1 MSKVFDALVDGDDD
15 GLVRALREGADP
27 EAREHGET
35 PLYRAAVAN
44 RPVAVRVLLAAGA
57 DPGRASGEDDGDLP
71 LCGAACGGHAEVVR
85 ALLAAGAEPD
95 QEEAY
100 GFTALAWAVRLGHTE
115 VVRALLEAGAD
126 PDRPGPDG
134 LAPLT
139 AAARR
144 GSASAVRA
152 LLDHGA
158 GRDRAVLQEALA
170 EARRWI
176 GADMAAVL
184 RRGLV
189 ESGGAGDTYEAVVR
203 RVPEDGGVTVVV
215 ELLREDGAPSRG
227 DERQTSHAAIATLLE
242 AALGIRVPPEELADR
257 ALRCGASDRD
267 DWLTAVTALAD
278 RADETALT
286 TATAWCASP
295 DPLRRALGTRVL
307 AALPPTLRPSAVPV
321 LRRLA
326 REVSETVAVPPGDD
340 LRPEVS
346 AGGHA
351 AGGPGLGAASAAAD
365 GHTAND
371 PRPEGGAGGHAAD
384 GPGLGAASGGPAGG
398 GPRAGTAEG
407 EPASSS
413 PRPHEAPGR
422 PAADGP
428 RPGGGLPSA
437 NPPGHG
443 TPSPVT
449 DEPASHGHRTE
460 EPMGGPFPAG
470 GPRRQGAAPPGGP
483 GVPPRPATPGAEREL
498 VLAVVFALGECGDP
512 RVVPELLRFAGHPEA
527 EVRRQ
532 VAASLTG
539 LVPPGDGEAVAV
551 LVGLSRDHD
560 PRVRDWAT
568 LALAELP
575 VDTPVVREA
584 LAARLGDPDPDA
596 AAEAARGLAIR
607 QDPRAVEALARIL
620 ADGDPEGAPRETALA
635 ALEHVRDPR
644 IRTRL
649 EWTTP
654 RCR

>member
-27 EAREHGET
+27 EARDDGET

-57 DPGRASGEDDGDLP
+57 DPGRASGEDEGDLP
-71 LCGAACGGHAEVVR
+71 LCGAACGGHGEVVR
-85 ALLAAGAEPD
+85 ALLAAGADPD

-100 GFTALAWAVRLGHTE
+100 GFTALAWAVRLGHAE
-115 VVRALLEAGAD
+115 VVRALLEAGAA

-158 GRDRAVLQEALA
+158 GRDREVLEEALA

-176 GADMAAVL
+176 GVDMAAVL

-227 DERQTSHAAIATLLE
+227 DERQTGHAAIATLLE
-242 AALGIRVPPEELADR
+242 GALGIRVPHEELADR
-257 ALRCGASDRD
+257 ALRCGASDQD
-267 DWLTAVTALAD
+267 DWITSVTALAD
-278 RADETALT
+278 RADETVLA
-286 TATAWCASP
+286 TATTWCASP
-295 DPLRRALGTRVL
+295 SPLRRALGARVL
-307 AALPPTLRPSAVPV
+307 AALPPALRTSAIPV

-326 REVSETVAVPPGDD
+326 AETAPPRAATDVPGTEGPMGGSAPDA
-340 LRPEVS
+340 LRPE
-346 AGGHA
+346 
-351 AGGPGLGAASAAAD
+351 GAV
-365 GHTAND
+365 G
-371 PRPEGGAGGHAAD
+371 RPATD
-384 GPGLGAASGGPAGG
+384 GPG
-398 GPRAGTAEG
+398 
-407 EPASSS
+407 EP
-413 PRPHEAPGR
+413 
-422 PAADGP
+422 
-428 RPGGGLPSA
+428 
-437 NPPGHG
+437 
-443 TPSPVT
+443 
-449 DEPASHGHRTE
+449 
-460 EPMGGPFPAG
+460 
-470 GPRRQGAAPPGGP
+470 
-483 GVPPRPATPGAEREL
+483 AEREL
-498 VLAVVFALGECGDP
+498 ALAVAFALGECGDP
-512 RVVPELLRFAGHPEA
+512 GVVPELLAFAAHPDA

-539 LVPPGDGEAVAV
+539 LVPLGDGEAVSV
-551 LVGLSRDHD
+551 LVSLSRDHD

-575 VDTPVVREA
+575 GDTPAVREA
-584 LAARLGDPDPDA
+584 LAARLTDPDPDTS
-596 AAEAARGLAIR
+596 AEAARGLAIR

-635 ALEHVRDPR
+635 ALDHVRDPR
-644 IRTRL
+644 TRTRL